1 MIVNLSVKGVPEAWA
16 ERLRR
21 RAESNHRSLQGE
33 LMAILE
39 RAAHEEA
46 GAATWPELPGNAS
59 SHSGSAA
66 GRSAGGAS
74 GRTLQAHRRGSRSVE
89 EIGAA
94 HRARHLEPFRDVPR
108 AVDILRQERDAR

>member
-39 RAAHEEA
+39 RAAHEEGGTA
-46 GAATWPELPGNAS
+46 PWPSPSADAAVPPASRSVGAP
-59 SHSGSAA
+59 
-66 GRSAGGAS
+66 S
-74 GRTLQAHRRGSRSVE
+74 GRQLQAHRRGSRSVE
-89 EIGAA
+89 EIAAA

-108 AVDILRQERDAR
+108 AVDILRKERDAR